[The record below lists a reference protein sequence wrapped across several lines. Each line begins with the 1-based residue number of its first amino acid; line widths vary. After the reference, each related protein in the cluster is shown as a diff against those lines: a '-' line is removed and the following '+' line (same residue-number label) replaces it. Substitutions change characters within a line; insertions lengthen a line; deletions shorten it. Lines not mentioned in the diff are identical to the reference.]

1 MGLTNYQYN
10 QIIRQYDDI
19 RSANAGRLEDRKS
32 EIRRKLPEYAEL
44 EREIVDLSISCATRT
59 LSSDAAE
66 AAANIAALDKE
77 LGVLAEKKKAIL
89 VRAGYPVNYLEAV
102 YSCPDCKD
110 TGYIG
115 NRRCHCFKQAVADLI
130 YRQSNLK
137 GILERENFESFSMDF
152 YSKTCIDPVTGES
165 SYDIMKGNY
174 EKAQRFVKEFGTKRE
189 AENLILYG
197 TAGLGK
203 TFLSNCIAGALLEK
217 GVTVLY
223 LTSHSFFEAL
233 ARDMRRNDD
242 PEEGLMSSDYILTSD
257 LLIIDDLGAELSTA
271 FTVSKFNYC
280 LNERLLRNKATI
292 LSTNLML
299 DAIEGVYGDRNFSR
313 IIGNFTPLYFYGDD
327 IRIQKQL
334 SVG

>member
-32 EIRRKLPEYAEL
+32 EIRRRLPEYTEL
-44 EREIVDLSISCATRT
+44 ERKAVDLSISCATRT
-59 LSSDAAE
+59 LSSDSAE

-77 LGVLAEKKKAIL
+77 LAIISKQKKEIL
-89 VRAGYPVNYLEAV
+89 VRAGYPINYLDAV

-110 TGYIG
+110 SGYIG
-115 NRRCHCFKQAVADLI
+115 NRRCHCFKQAMVDLI

-137 GILERENFESFSMDF
+137 GILERENFKTFSLDF
-152 YSKTCIDPVTGES
+152 YSKESIDPVTGDS
-165 SYDIMKGNY
+165 SYNIMKENF
-174 EKAQRFVKEFGTKRE
+174 EKAQNYVNEFGTKRE

-197 TAGLGK
+197 TPGLGK
-203 TFLSNCIAGALLEK
+203 SFLSNCIAGALLEK

-223 LTSHSFFEAL
+223 LTSHSFFEAM
-233 ARDMRRNDD
+233 ARDIRRAEE
-242 PEEGLMSSDYILTSD
+242 PEEPSTSSDYILSCD

-271 FTVSKFNYC
+271 FTISKFNYC

-299 DAIEGVYGDRNFSR
+299 ENIESFYGDRNFSR
-313 IIGNFTPLYFYGDD
+313 IIGNFTPMYFFGDD